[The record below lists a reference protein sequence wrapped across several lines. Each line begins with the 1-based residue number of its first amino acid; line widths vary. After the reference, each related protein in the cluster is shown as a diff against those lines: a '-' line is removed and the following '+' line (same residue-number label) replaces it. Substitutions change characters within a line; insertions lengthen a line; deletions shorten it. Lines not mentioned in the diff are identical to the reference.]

1 MTLPSVTRF
10 ILCSL
15 GLITG
20 SAHAA
25 VSIDF
30 ETGSELGSA
39 FRVGA
44 NGGYTQSSN
53 GAGNDVL
60 NFVQGASASTIF
72 YDANGAGAGVSAFAV
87 SVGNPLTV
95 STSVVLPS
103 TNGSFGIFFANPLSG
118 ANANLALFNVNYQS
132 TALDQFRFDNAFNAS
147 TGVVGALSQPAGG
160 SVDAGVTVGTA
171 FTMTATY
178 TVLSATSYRVTM
190 SVGSATFSTDYTG
203 TPLSLVEVGFRTNPT
218 GTLAGSLDNLTINLD
233 PVTVVPEPST
243 ALLGLAGALALVG
256 LRRRA

>member
-1 MTLPSVTRF
+1 MIFPSATRF

-30 ETGSELGSA
+30 EAGGELASS
-39 FRVGA
+39 FRIGA
-44 NGGYTQSSN
+44 NGGYTQSAN
-53 GAGNDVL
+53 GAGNDVV
-60 NFVQGASASTIF
+60 NFVQGASASTIY
-72 YDANGAGAGVSAFAV
+72 YDANGTAAGVSAFAV
-87 SVGNPLTV
+87 SVGNPLIV

-103 TNGSFGIFFANPLSG
+103 TNGSFGIFFGNPAGSG
-118 ANANLALFNVNYQS
+118 TASLALFNVNYSS
-132 TALDQFRFDNAFNAS
+132 TAVDQFRFDNAFNAS
-147 TGVVGALSQPAGG
+147 TGAVGALVSPGNT
-160 SVDAGVTVGTA
+160 VDAGVTIGTA

-218 GTLAGSLDNLTINLD
+218 GTTAGSFDNFTTNLD
-233 PVTVVPEPST
+233 PITVPEPST

-256 LRRRA
+256 VRRRA